1 MPSAS
6 KLKSDPIAYQCS
18 CSTDTSSPSKVLLFY
33 NYTTL
38 SSPQLLAQKLKEF
51 SARRERGDIRGKI
64 RIASEGYNITIGGRV
79 NQDLTQ
85 LVCLLL
91 DLQMDESVAVLPGI
105 EKILLAEGLDR
116 ASCPL
121 KVDNLISQALLC
133 QNVKEAESLSVFGRF
148 VYMFFKPSH
157 GCSHVFANLSTKVL
171 SMGLFDGIHSSSL
184 NIPITSQTLISSLL
198 EDQHDII
205 TSTTSTSTSTSK
217 VIPLTPAQ
225 FHEKLLSALDE
236 SDQSSKPLL
245 IDVRNVY
252 ETKIGHFTSSI
263 LPPIR
268 KYSLLPTYLASP
280 SLPQQTHSTREIM
293 TYCTGGIRCE
303 SAGPL
308 LSLAAPQATVYTLQ
322 GGIQMYLD
330 HVHSYNK
337 PSLFKGANYVFDARQ
352 ALLGPTLGVGS
363 DASRDGNPN
372 QVDEDH
378 PAPPRYTLCS
388 QCLVCG
394 EDTYHYV
401 KCRCFSI
408 IVCCPSCAVS
418 ISTRRDSSSADADN
432 VAIVD
437 GEGCD
442 DGDDTSVARVTLS
455 DLVQSVLF
463 CCKACK
469 EGQRPCDCE
478 RERAIA
484 LGLTG
489 LTNKDKIA

>member
-18 CSTDTSSPSKVLLFY
+18 CSTGASSPSKVLLFY
-33 NYTTL
+33 NYTKL
-38 SSPQLLAQKLKEF
+38 SSPSLLAQKLEEF
-51 SARRERGDIRGKI
+51 CAHRERRDIRGKV

-79 NQDLTQ
+79 KQDLTE

-91 DLQMDESVAVLPGI
+91 DLQVDDSVAVLPGI
-105 EKILLAEGLDR
+105 EKILLAEGLDT

-121 KVDNLISQALLC
+121 KVRNLISQALLC
-133 QNVKEAESLSVFGRF
+133 QNVKEAESLSVFARF

-171 SMGLFDGIHSSSL
+171 STGLFDGIHSSSL

-198 EDQHDII
+198 EDRNNSL
-205 TSTTSTSTSTSK
+205 TSTTSASTNK
-217 VIPLTPAQ
+217 LVPLTPAQ
-225 FHEKLLSALDE
+225 FHEKLQSALDE
-236 SDQSSKPLL
+236 SDQSSSKPLL

-268 KYSLLPTYLASP
+268 KYSLLPTYLSSS
-280 SLPQQTHSTREIM
+280 SLPQQAHSTREIM

-303 SAGPL
+303 TAGPL
-308 LSLAAPQATVYTLQ
+308 LSLVAPQATIYTLQ

-330 HVHSYNK
+330 YVHSYNK
-337 PSLFKGANYVFDARQ
+337 TSLFKGANYVFDARQ
-352 ALLGPTLGVGS
+352 ALLGPALPVGS
-363 DASRDGNPN
+363 ASRSSVNDDPH
-372 QVDEDH
+372 QVDQDQ

-408 IVCCPSCAVS
+408 IVCCPSCAVC
-418 ISTRRDSSSADADN
+418 ISTRRDSSSTDADN
-432 VAIVD
+432 PTDAIGD

-442 DGDDTSVARVTLS
+442 GDDTPIVRVILS

-463 CCKACK
+463 CCTACK

-478 RERAIA
+478 RERALA
-484 LGLTG
+484 LGLK
-489 LTNKDKIA
+489 NKDKIA